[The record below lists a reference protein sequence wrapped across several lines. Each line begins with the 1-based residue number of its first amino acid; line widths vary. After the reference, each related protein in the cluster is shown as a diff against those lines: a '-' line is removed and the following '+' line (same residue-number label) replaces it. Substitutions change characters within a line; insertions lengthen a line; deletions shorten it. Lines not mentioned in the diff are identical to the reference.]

1 MSELNPAFPAEARRT
16 SSGEVSFAA
25 GDMFFSR
32 TDRRGVI
39 QSGNSVFAR
48 LSGYD
53 WDDLTGAPHKIIR
66 HPDMPKGVFQVMW
79 DRLKAGQPTGCYVKN
94 RCKDGRFYWV
104 FALVAPYCDGYLSE
118 RIKPASPLFD
128 QVRDVYDALLKA
140 EQEEGLDPKASA
152 ARLMEMLDEE
162 GFANYDMFQAM
173 AIAAEYEAKCKAT
186 GQASGALQARFVE
199 MSRAIDD
206 VRAETSAMNEAFRAI
221 RTVPM
226 NMSIIASR
234 LENAGGPISAISV
247 NYSQMLEEMTTWVK
261 TFASGEA
268 CVFARIRDAIMQGQ
282 FLCFADAISDEM
294 TQHMRSEDPDQP
306 GLNVARELE
315 NLQAYR
321 EDFLA
326 RTARSL
332 MVVEAEARRFARSI
346 QDMKRYV
353 TGLSSTR
360 MMCKIESASLSES
373 GTALSG
379 IVDQLD
385 AGQNEIEAQLAR
397 IVELNAGI
405 QGSTS
410 MLRSLM

>member
-1 MSELNPAFPAEARRT
+1 MSELHPDFPVEARKT
-16 SSGEVSFAA
+16 SAGEVSFAA
-25 GDMFFSR
+25 GEMFFSR

-39 QSGNSVFAR
+39 QTGNSVFAR

-53 WDDLTGAPHKIIR
+53 WGELTGAPHKIIR
-66 HPDMPKGVFQVMW
+66 HADMPKGVFQLMW

-94 RCKDGRFYWV
+94 RSKDGRYYWV
-104 FALVAPYCDGYLSE
+104 FALVAPCGDGYLSE
-118 RIKPASPLFD
+118 RIKPSSPLFD
-128 QVRDVYDALLKA
+128 QVRDMYKSLLEE
-140 EQEEGLDPKASA
+140 EQGGSLDPKASSE
-152 ARLMEMLDEE
+152 RLMDMLAAA
-162 GFANYDMFQAM
+162 GFANYDMFQAS
-173 AIAAEYEAKCKAT
+173 AIAAEHDAKCRAT
-186 GQASGALQARFVE
+186 GTTCGPLQARFAE
-199 MSRAIDD
+199 MSRAIAD
-206 VRAETSAMNEAFRAI
+206 VETQTTAMTEVFSAI

-247 NYSQMLEEMTTWVK
+247 NYSQMLEEMTSWVK
-261 TFASGEA
+261 TFVSGEG
-268 CVFARIRDAIMQGQ
+268 CVFSRIRDAIMQGQ
-282 FLCFADAISDEM
+282 FLCVAAAISEDMTHHMKDEDLAQ
-294 TQHMRSEDPDQP
+294 TSLD
-306 GLNVARELE
+306 VAAEL
-315 NLQAYR
+315 LALSSFR
-321 EDFLA
+321 EDFMT

-332 MVVEAEARRFARSI
+332 MDVEAEARRFARSI

-385 AGQNEIEAQLAR
+385 AGQKEIEAQLAR
-397 IVELNAGI
+397 IVELNAVI

-410 MLRSLM
+410 MLRTLM